1 MHARNGFRR
10 KIFLSFPQAST
21 DHVHTMLSN
30 FRERLPLQRDGM
42 IRDVERMF
50 RPRSDDRGRLSRF
63 AQEQEEVVHL
73 REARVLASN
82 P

>member
-42 IRDVERMF
+42 IRDVERACF
-50 RPRSDDRGRLSRF
+50 VLGPTTAADY
-63 AQEQEEVVHL
+63 
-73 REARVLASN
+73 LASRKSKKK
-82 P
+82 